1 MAEGEVI
8 VVFCEVCGTETA
20 HKVIHAG
27 FGPDPD
33 AGFSGKV
40 QCRKCTTIHHT
51 EVPSEKDVP
60 IPLVL
65 SEGESSSSQRLVL
78 GSFEEVSLGDE
89 LIFEDHNILITAILK
104 DDRKIDMAKA
114 GEISILHAKV
124 FDTVVVKISI
134 SMGSRTRADSL
145 KVPPDEEFEVGDLLD
160 LKRGKVVVSSIL
172 SDINVRREGVPV
184 AARYVKRIYAKPI
197 RERSY

>member
-8 VVFCEVCGTETA
+8 VVFCEVCGTETP

-27 FGPDPD
+27 FGPDPN

-51 EVPSEKDVP
+51 EVPSEKNVS

-65 SEGESSSSQRLVL
+65 SDGDTSSSQRLVL
-78 GSFEEVSLGDE
+78 GYLEEISLGEE
-89 LIFEDHNILITAILK
+89 LIFEGHNILITAILK
-104 DDRKIDMAKA
+104 DDRKINRAKA
-114 GEISILHAKV
+114 GDISILHAKV
-124 FDTVVVKISI
+124 FDTLVVKISI
-134 SMGSRTRADSL
+134 SSGSRTRADSL
-145 KVPPDEEFEVGDLLD
+145 RVPPDEEFEVGDLLD
-160 LKRGKVVVSSIL
+160 LNRGKVVVSSIL
-172 SDINVRREGVPV
+172 SDIKVRREGLPVP
-184 AARYVKRIYAKPI
+184 ARYIKRIYAKPV